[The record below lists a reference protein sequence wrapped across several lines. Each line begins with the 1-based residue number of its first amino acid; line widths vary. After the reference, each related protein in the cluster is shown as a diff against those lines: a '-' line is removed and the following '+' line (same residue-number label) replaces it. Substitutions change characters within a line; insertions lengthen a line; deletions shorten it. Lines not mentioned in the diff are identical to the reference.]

1 MLTFI
6 EHYYMPGTLQTFSYL
21 TFTTAKRG
29 YFNVWFANEPL
40 RGYMT
45 CPDHTTS
52 KWLNWDL
59 VPLTGIR
66 FQHLKIPSLF

>member
-6 EHYYMPGTLQTFSYL
+6 EHYYMPSTLQTFSYL
-21 TFTTAKRG
+21 TFTSAKG
-29 YFNVWFANEPL
+29 GSFNLWFANEAL

-45 CPDHTTS
+45 CPGHTS
-52 KWLNWDL
+52 KGLTWDL
-59 VPLTGIR
+59 VPLTGFR